1 MAARQPGPRCV
12 WLRCREDPTWSLKA
26 GGLPGTKC
34 LRSCMG
40 TIPGSWDNRGPRLE
54 CPPKWARDEVIIWG
68 ELATQRQPNS
78 GVKGIGFEVRD
89 PD

>member
-1 MAARQPGPRCV
+1 
-12 WLRCREDPTWSLKA
+12 
-26 GGLPGTKC
+26 
-34 LRSCMG
+34 MG

-54 CPPKWARDEVIIWG
+54 YPPKWARDEVIIWG